1 VKRPGV
7 AQRKEIV
14 VVKIN
19 LMSDRQNVVDRGPTL
34 DQQLDAGAAF
44 VRDALFYGAIAFIAG
59 ALLWKLF
66 VS

>member
-1 VKRPGV
+1 VKGPGD

-19 LMSDRQNVVDRGPTL
+19 LMSDRGTGVDNGPTL
-34 DQQLDAGAAF
+34 GQQLDAAAAF

>member
-1 VKRPGV
+1 MG
-7 AQRKEIV
+7 ALRKETV
-14 VVKIN
+14 VIRIN
-19 LMSDRQNVVDRGPTL
+19 LMSDRGTAVDNGPTL
-34 DQQLDAGAAF
+34 GQLDAAAAP

>member
-1 VKRPGV
+1 MIR
-7 AQRKEIV
+7 
-14 VVKIN
+14 IN
-19 LMSDRQNVVDRGPTL
+19 LMSDRGTAVDNGPTL
-34 DQQLDAGAAF
+34 GQQLDAAAAS

>member
-1 VKRPGV
+1 M
-7 AQRKEIV
+7 
-14 VVKIN
+14 VKIN
-19 LMSDRQNVVDRGPTL
+19 LMSDRQNAVDRGPTVG
-34 DQQLDAGAAF
+34 QQLDTVAAF

>member
-1 VKRPGV
+1 M
-7 AQRKEIV
+7 
-14 VVKIN
+14 VKIN

>member
-1 VKRPGV
+1 MIR
-7 AQRKEIV
+7 
-14 VVKIN
+14 IN
-19 LMSDRQNVVDRGPTL
+19 LMSDRGNAVDNGPTL
-34 DQQLDAGAAF
+34 GQQLDAAAAS